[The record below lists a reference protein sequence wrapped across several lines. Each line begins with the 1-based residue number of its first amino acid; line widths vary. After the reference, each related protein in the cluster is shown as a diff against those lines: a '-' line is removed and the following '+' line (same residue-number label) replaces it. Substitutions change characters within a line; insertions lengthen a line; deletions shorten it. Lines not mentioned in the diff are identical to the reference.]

1 MKKIL
6 ITSILAL
13 AGVVASTQS
22 AHAGNSTV
30 SLSDNDLILGFRAN
44 GNSGQTTNL
53 ELNLGSADYFYNP
66 TNEGSF
72 GSIAPVGITSIGR
85 LSVTDLNST
94 YGAAGA
100 WATRTDVSWGIVGT
114 SSAFGSFDGIF
125 GQNTIYLSKAETTAG
140 VQTTPWNRQTNFG
153 AANSQ
158 IASLGGSGGY
168 TGTST
173 ATSDYDLLVTAGNA
187 NSYQSRS
194 GALSGQTF
202 GAVNGAFQNDSVV
215 ATFSTG
221 NWISIQDLY
230 ALEEGATTAG
240 TYLGSFGLRADGT
253 IDYAARASEFAA
265 VPEPGTAAYGLALF
279 VAGALRRRRNR
290 KEVAA

>member
-6 ITSILAL
+6 MTSILAL
-13 AGVVASTQS
+13 AGVVVSTQS
-22 AHAGNSTV
+22 AHAVGGATI
-30 SLSDNDLILGFRAN
+30 SLGDNELLLGFRAT
-44 GNSGQTTNL
+44 GTGQTTNL
-53 ELNLGSADYFYNP
+53 ELNLGSADSFYNP
-66 TNEGSF
+66 LGNGLGTGPSITN
-72 GSIAPVGITSIGR
+72 IGR
-85 LSVTDLNST
+85 LSVTDLTNT
-94 YGAAGA
+94 YGAG
-100 WATRTDVSWGIVGT
+100 WAARTHLTWGIVGT
-114 SSAFGSFDGIF
+114 SSASGSFDSLF

-153 AANSQ
+153 AANGQ
-158 IASLGGSGGY
+158 ITSLGGSGGY
-168 TGTST
+168 LGTST
-173 ATSDYDLLVTAGNA
+173 ANSDYDLLVTAGNA

-194 GALSGQTF
+194 GTLPGQTF

-215 ATFSTG
+215 ATFATG
-221 NWISIQDLY
+221 NWISVQDLY

-253 IDYAARASEFAA
+253 IDYAASASEFAA